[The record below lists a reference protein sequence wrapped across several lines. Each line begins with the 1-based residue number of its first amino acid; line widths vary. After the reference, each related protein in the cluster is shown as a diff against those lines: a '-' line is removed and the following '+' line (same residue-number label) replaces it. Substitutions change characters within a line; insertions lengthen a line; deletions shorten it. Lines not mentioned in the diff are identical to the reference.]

1 MVPELDPYY
10 AEHAQPLTTAGEELD
25 DLDHDLSDLSV
36 RGVQYY
42 ALDTF
47 VVHADS
53 SVSGLALASWLFGA
67 TDFFSFFFFIPFFN
81 FGLLF
86 PLSLFVVTQIR
97 GHVAG
102 SSPLPIYGSCLALL
116 SREDV
121 SPSFPRRL
129 APICAYLR

>member
-10 AEHAQPLTTAGEELD
+10 AEHAQPLTTAGEELE
-25 DLDHDLSDLSV
+25 DLDNYLSDLSV

-67 TDFFSFFFFIPFFN
+67 TDFFSFFFSSHLLTSAFF
-81 FGLLF
+81 FL
-86 PLSLFVVTQIR
+86 
-97 GHVAG
+97 
-102 SSPLPIYGSCLALL
+102 
-116 SREDV
+116 
-121 SPSFPRRL
+121 SPSL
-129 APICAYLR
+129 S